1 MDDSYAKALQA
12 YERAH
17 LLMRELN
24 GRGNE
29 KLRMQGDYAKA
40 LQACARARL
49 GGASEWRPLSC
60 KSKVSTC

>member
-29 KLRMQGDYAKA
+29 KLRMQGDYAKT

-49 GGASEWRPLSC
+49 GGASE
-60 KSKVSTC
+60 